1 MGNEGPAHSKT
12 TKNSGRLGRRPQ
24 ALDGRHELDTKA
36 FILQELLIWAWGKKL
51 SKTEYN
57 HRTQQDTPT
66 DAK

>member
-36 FILQELLIWAWGKKL
+36 FIFQELLIWAW
-51 SKTEYN
+51 EN
-57 HRTQQDTPT
+57 
-66 DAK
+66 